1 MRHTPPPHPHPQYL
15 FFMSS
20 LSPPQNKEIGRTKL
34 VCLVNELIKRKLAV
48 VERWLLAVVRFLNQ
62 QFEHQD
68 EFQILGTLKFGLQK
82 EIVLLQATLRVRAAG
97 VRSVEKPG
105 PLWAPRLSLQA
116 PRACSEV
123 ECMNSVAVCLAA
135 APAGEGGDPC
145 GVTGTA
151 GSKFNIALF
160 LINNLDACTTLE
172 QPD

>member
-1 MRHTPPPHPHPQYL
+1 M
-15 FFMSS
+15 
-20 LSPPQNKEIGRTKL
+20 
-34 VCLVNELIKRKLAV
+34 
-48 VERWLLAVVRFLNQ
+48 ERWLLAVVRFLNR

-145 GVTGTA
+145 GVTGSA

-160 LINNLDACTTLE
+160 LMNNLDACTTLE

>member
-1 MRHTPPPHPHPQYL
+1 
-15 FFMSS
+15 MSS
-20 LSPPQNKEIGRTKL
+20 LSLPQNKEIGRTKL

-48 VERWLLAVVRFLNQ
+48 VERWLLAVVRFLNR

-68 EFQILGTLKFGLQK
+68 EFKILGTLKFGLQK

-97 VRSVEKPG
+97 VRSVEKPE

-135 APAGEGGDPC
+135 APFGEGGCLC

-160 LINNLDACTTLE
+160 LINNLDACTTLG